1 MLIYL
6 KQSLYNGEIYTSWV
20 LKMTK
25 KKTENKKQKTA
36 SVKKQTQ
43 NETEENAVDI
53 ETAIKNASSLPE
65 DDDLQ
70 TQLEEAQQSAKNNW
84 DKVLRAQAEME
95 NLKRRNAKDLE
106 NAHKF
111 ALDGFVKALLEVKD
125 SLSMGLK
132 TAHEENATI
141 ESVIEGL
148 EMTDKVFLSTMEKFG
163 VESINPENE
172 PFNPE
177 LHEAVT
183 MLPMP
188 DKKSNSV
195 LEVVQIGFT
204 LNGRLVRPAM
214 VIVVQ

>member
-1 MLIYL
+1 
-6 KQSLYNGEIYTSWV
+6 
-20 LKMTK
+20 MTK
-25 KKTENKKQKTA
+25 KKAQEK
-36 SVKKQTQ
+36 
-43 NETEENAVDI
+43 TEEKVED
-53 ETAIKNASSLPE
+53 KNVEQATTDEQS
-65 DDDLQ
+65 DDLQ
-70 TQLEEAQQSAKNNW
+70 TQLEEAQQSAKDNW

-125 SLSMGLK
+125 SLTMGLK
-132 TAHEENATI
+132 TANEEKATI
-141 ESVIEGL
+141 EHIIEGL

-163 VESINPENE
+163 VETINPKGE

-177 LHEAVT
+177 FHEAVT

-188 DKKSNSV
+188 DQKSNSV
-195 LEVVQIGFT
+195 LEVVQIGFS

-214 VIVVQ
+214 VVVVQ